1 MDRSKGVRTQQEL
14 EEILSSANGNL
25 GAVSR
30 NWIQSKLRSSAY
42 VKNGEFVS
50 AGVVSDAGTAAN
62 NRLVVEAVLE
72 NVMPQSASLAKTIS
86 SRVKSLITSN
96 PEACPAA
103 LDHLSQLRIHL
114 AKNFSI

>member
-1 MDRSKGVRTQQEL
+1 MNMHVQQEL
-14 EEILSSANGNL
+14 EEILSSAAGNL

-30 NWIQSKLRSSAY
+30 YWVQSKLRSAAY
-42 VKNGEFVS
+42 VKNGEFVRE
-50 AGVVSDAGTAAN
+50 GVVSDAGTAAN

-72 NVMPQSASLAKTIS
+72 NVMPQSASGAKTIS

-103 LDHLSQLRIHL
+103 LDHLCQLRIHL
-114 AKNFSI
+114 AQNFEI

>member
-1 MDRSKGVRTQQEL
+1 MNHHVQQEL
-14 EEILSSANGNL
+14 EEILSSAAGNL

-30 NWIQSKLRSSAY
+30 YWIQSKLRSSAY

-72 NVMPQSASLAKTIS
+72 NVMPQSASGAKTIS
-86 SRVKSLITSN
+86 SRVKSLIASN

-114 AKNFSI
+114 AKNFNI

>member
-1 MDRSKGVRTQQEL
+1 MDRLKGVRTQQEL

-72 NVMPQSASLAKTIS
+72 HVMPQSASLAKTIS